1 MVVRLLLLFL
11 TLSLLCSNF
20 FFFSFFSFLNA
31 AARALLHRR
40 LHLCVLTVGSA
51 LLFMETSSFSFI
63 CEGCGKRSSNSEVVS
78 PIYYVTFLVCYA
90 SEMTKPSE
98 FVSFV

>member
-20 FFFSFFSFLNA
+20 FFLFFSLNNA
-31 AARALLHRR
+31 AQALLHRR
-40 LHLCVLTVGSA
+40 LHLCVLTAGSP

-78 PIYYVTFLVCYA
+78 PIYCVTFLVCYA

-98 FVSFV
+98 FVPFV